1 METSTILSIPKFKE
15 DLNKRDFYFND
26 FKKHLENNKELILSP
41 HGHDFYLCVLFTEG
55 KGIHEIDFKRYE
67 IMPGS
72 SASTQ
77 DHRHAPLCCT
87 GQQRGHI
94 SYVKVQIEVKP
105 SCTVQCPLWLGF
117 HVAGRVNSFE
127 NQS

>member
-1 METSTILSIPKFKE
+1 MDELGWMGPQGTEEATRPILPQKPLHRT
-15 DLNKRDFYFND
+15 DNRTAKRL
-26 FKKHLENNKELILSP
+26 KAH
-41 HGHDFYLCVLFTEG
+41 HYLR
-55 KGIHEIDFKRYE
+55 KGAGR
-67 IMPGS
+67 S

-87 GQQRGHI
+87 GQHRGHI